1 LVRSH
6 RDLEI
11 APTEQNMN
19 RPSPLAWYFASLAF
33 FTVPAGMHAVLFP
46 WLVAVHLGESAAR
59 VGVAQMAGTLPAL
72 VLVLVGGL
80 LADRVDQRRMLATL
94 HCVAALPPLTLAL
107 LVGLDKISYVAAV
120 GYALAFGSINALAQ
134 PVRDAMLSAVAGS
147 AIQRAVTLTVGA
159 QFAVQLVGFALAS
172 TTDAIGPAP
181 LLVAQSCIV
190 ALGYFATRYL
200 PRPPVHAHGG
210 VGVFASIAEGWRLV
224 WRSERMLP
232 ALLNVGGMGLFFGG
246 AYSVL
251 IPLYLRDVYGG
262 EAAGLALAFASFM
275 AGTMVSTFGL
285 VFAGGVRRSGRW
297 LLCASASGVVTMS
310 VLLLPIPLWVFYLTI
325 LAWGV
330 GGGIALS
337 MSRSIVQESA
347 PATHRARVMSVYHFG
362 NLGSL
367 PIGALIAGYAV
378 EWLGATR
385 AALVPCIGVVCI
397 VILLVSTTRLWRI
410 EALPAGA
417 LVKPTA

>member
-1 LVRSH
+1 VK
-6 RDLEI
+6 
-11 APTEQNMN
+11 

-33 FTVPAGMHAVLFP
+33 FTIPTGMHAVLFP
-46 WLVAVHLGESAAR
+46 WLVAVHLGESAER

-72 VLVLVGGL
+72 VLVLVGGM

-94 HCVAALPPLTLAL
+94 HCAAALPPLALAAL
-107 LVGLDKISYVAAV
+107 LGLDEITYIAAIA
-120 GYALAFGSINALAQ
+120 YALAFGSMNALAQ
-134 PVRDAMLSAVAGS
+134 PVRDAMLSAVAGN

-159 QFAVQLVGFALAS
+159 QFAVQLFGFALAS
-172 TTDAIGPAP
+172 TTDAVGPVP
-181 LLVAQSCIV
+181 LLMTQACIV

-200 PRPPVHAHGG
+200 PRPPVHAHTGTG
-210 VGVFASIAEGWRLV
+210 MLASIAEGWRLV
-224 WRSERMLP
+224 WHSERMLP
-232 ALLNVGGMGLFFGG
+232 AFLNVGGMGLFFGG

-262 EAAGLALAFASFM
+262 QAAGLALAFASFM
-275 AGTMVSTFGL
+275 AGTMISTFGL
-285 VFAGGVRRSGRW
+285 VYTGGVRRSGRW
-297 LLCASASGVVTMS
+297 LLCASASGIATMA

-325 LAWGV
+325 VVWGM

-347 PATHRARVMSVYHFG
+347 PPTHRARVMSVYHFA

-378 EWLGATR
+378 KWLGAER
-385 AALVPCIGVVCI
+385 AALLPCIGVACI
-397 VILLVSTTRLWRI
+397 VLLLASRTRLWRI
-410 EALPAGA
+410 EALPAE
-417 LVKPTA
+417 PTA